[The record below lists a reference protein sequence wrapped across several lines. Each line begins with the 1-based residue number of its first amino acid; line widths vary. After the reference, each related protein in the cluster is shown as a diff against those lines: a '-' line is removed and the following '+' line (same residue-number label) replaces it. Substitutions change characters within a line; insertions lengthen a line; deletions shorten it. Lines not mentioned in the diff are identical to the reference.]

1 MFRSLVPFVKNT
13 RDMESFFDR
22 MLHDNLGLS
31 PAVTDMKVDIKE
43 LENQYLLE
51 AEIPGVNKDQINID
65 YENNYLTISVENIHE
80 VNEEK
85 ENYIRKE
92 RRVGKTSRSFY
103 VENIR
108 YEDIQAKYEN
118 GLLKVTLPKDG
129 NSPKRKRIDIQ

>member
-1 MFRSLVPFVKNT
+1 
-13 RDMESFFDR
+13 MESFFDR
-22 MLHDNLGLS
+22 MFHDNFGLA

-65 YENNYLTISVENIHE
+65 YRDNYLTISVENIQE

-108 YEDIQAKYEN
+108 YEDIKAKYEN
-118 GLLKVTLPKDG
+118 GLLKVTLPKDE
-129 NSPKRKRIDIQ
+129 NAPKRKRIDIQ